1 MSAKSLQLCP
11 ALCYLTDCSQ
21 PGSSVQGISRHEYWS
36 GLTYPSPEDLPDPEI
51 GLASLTSPR
60 TAKSK
65 GSSLKRKQTITEES
79 LELLREKN
87 VTVNKVEQVTDYTAF
102 YYVS

>member
-36 GLTYPSPEDLPDPEI
+36 GLTYPPPEDLPDPEI
-51 GLASLTSPR
+51 GLASLISPR
-60 TAKSK
+60 TAKST

-102 YYVS
+102 YCVS